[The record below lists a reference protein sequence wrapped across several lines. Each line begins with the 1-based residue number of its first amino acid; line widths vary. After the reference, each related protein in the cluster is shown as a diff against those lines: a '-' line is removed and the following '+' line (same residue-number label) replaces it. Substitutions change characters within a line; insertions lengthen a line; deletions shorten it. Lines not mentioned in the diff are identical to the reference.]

1 MKNGEPRNMVLDPAV
16 LERKRE
22 KLMDDLSGLDTLLVA
37 FSGGVD
43 SAFLL
48 SVAHEVLGEKV
59 LGVTAASPIHPLEE
73 RETASRF
80 AEANQIRHL
89 VVDSEEMALPEFIE
103 NTPDRCYHCKKALI
117 RQLTQVAE
125 ERGIRHMAHGANTDD
140 LTDFRPGFRAAEE
153 AGLLTPLVN
162 AGLHKSEIRLLAKQ
176 MGLSVWDRP
185 AAACLA
191 SRLPYGS
198 PITERKLRMV
208 EAAEQCLMDL
218 GFRELRVR
226 HHGSVARIELGGE
239 AFTGVMDVPVR
250 EEIVKRFQALGFTHI
265 SLDLEGYVSGKMN
278 RELV

>member
-1 MKNGEPRNMVLDPAV
+1 MALDPAV

-80 AEANQIRHL
+80 AETHQIRHL
-89 VVDSEEMALPEFIE
+89 VINSKEMTLPEFIE
-103 NTPDRCYHCKKALI
+103 NTPDRCYHCKKVLI
-117 RQLTQVAE
+117 GQLTQVAGE
-125 ERGIRHMAHGANTDD
+125 SGIRHMAHGANRDD
-140 LTDFRPGFRAAEE
+140 LRDFRPGFRAADE
-153 AGLLTPLVN
+153 AGLLSPLVN

-191 SRLPYGS
+191 TRLPYGS

-208 EAAEQCLMDL
+208 ETAEQCLKNL

-226 HHGSVARIELGGE
+226 YHGSVARIELGGE
-239 AFTGVMDVPVR
+239 AFASVMDVPVR

-278 RELV
+278 RELVY